1 MSRLGRVSR
10 ANALR
15 PCRPARVVPGG
26 RLYLSTAS
34 SFGGSQSSVNPDEI
48 AHFSRLSQ
56 QWWDER
62 GEFGLLHKMNPVRM
76 QFIRNKMLEIQRE
89 DGESRVNEAQPLSGL
104 DVVDVGC
111 GGGLLSE
118 TLARLGGRTLGIDAS
133 SSNIGI
139 ASLHAAADPALAPST
154 SGTGNS
160 GRGGLTFEHTSV
172 EDLLAQR
179 GPASFDI
186 VCSMEV
192 IEHVDNPRA
201 FLTNCAALV
210 KPGGHLF
217 LSTIARTPLSYFL
230 TIFAAEQVLRLV
242 TPGTHTHSKYI
253 NPEEMTEFFLSTPLP
268 PDDVAALDSA
278 PAGSRTASRPWISRL
293 YGGAPLRT
301 EAEIRGMVYVPWKG
315 EWMLV
320 PRGAP
325 GASVWAEACN
335 YLFWVRRPFE

>member
-1 MSRLGRVSR
+1 MLRAGPVSTPRWASAVRARSIRAAHAETQRARL
-10 ANALR
+10 
-15 PCRPARVVPGG
+15 
-26 RLYLSTAS
+26 S
-34 SFGGSQSSVNPDEI
+34 SVAGSQSSVNPEEI

-76 QFIRNKMLEIQRE
+76 QFIRNKVLEIQRE
-89 DGESRVNEAQPLSGL
+89 EDESSANETLPLSGL

-111 GGGLLSE
+111 GGGLLCES
-118 TLARLGGRTLGIDAS
+118 LARLGGRTLGIDAS
-133 SSNIGI
+133 SSNIAI
-139 ASLHAAADPALAPST
+139 ASLHAAGDPALAST
-154 SGTGNS
+154 STSAKSKGTLS
-160 GRGGLTFEHTSV
+160 YEHTSV
-172 EDLLAQR
+172 EELSAQR
-179 GPASFDI
+179 GPASFDV

-192 IEHVDNPRA
+192 IEHVDNPRM
-201 FLTNCAALV
+201 FLTNCATLV

-230 TIFAAEQVLRLV
+230 TIFAAEHLLRLV

-253 NPEEMTEFFLSTPLP
+253 NPDEMTDFFLSTPLP
-268 PDDVAALDSA
+268 PDNAMSLNGAQA
-278 PAGSRTASRPWISRL
+278 TTQQQASRPWISHL
-293 YGGAPLRT
+293 NGGAPLRT
-301 EAEIRGMVYVPWKG
+301 EAEIRGMVYLPWKG

-335 YLFWVRRPFE
+335 YLFWVRRPLE